1 MSLDL
6 REYTD
11 HITNK
16 AKKASSQ
23 IRSLRTKIKN
33 NILHEL
39 AEALINESNAI
50 IEKNKI
56 DVEEG
61 KKKGYIKYK
70 IPNDY
75 KRNFFVYRQDTDIDN
90 NPVVKKELF
99 EGSQKRFIYWVKQVQ
114 K

>member
-33 NILHEL
+33 NVLHEL
-39 AEALINESNAI
+39 AEC
-50 IEKNKI
+50 
-56 DVEEG
+56 
-61 KKKGYIKYK
+61 
-70 IPNDY
+70 
-75 KRNFFVYRQDTDIDN
+75 
-90 NPVVKKELF
+90 
-99 EGSQKRFIYWVKQVQ
+99 
-114 K
+114 